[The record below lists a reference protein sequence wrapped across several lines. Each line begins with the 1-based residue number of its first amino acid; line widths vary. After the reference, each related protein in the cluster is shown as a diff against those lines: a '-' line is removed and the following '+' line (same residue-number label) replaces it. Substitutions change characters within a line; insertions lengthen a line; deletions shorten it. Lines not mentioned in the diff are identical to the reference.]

1 MTLSEMQIFNAVR
14 QRLRELDA
22 TVLQLVAP
30 GGQAPLGINI
40 TTPNGRKNCYPDLI
54 AYLDGHLLVGEMKP
68 RYSKADHEKVV
79 LMKTYGS
86 KALLGLLHRRYPL
99 LLVDNVVGLLCHSQ
113 VRFPQTDDVGQ
124 WVFGSDQQ
132 IVALENVPV

>member
-1 MTLSEMQIFNAVR
+1 MQIFNAVR

-40 TTPNGRKNCYPDLI
+40 TTPSGRKNCYPDLI

-68 RYSKADHEKVV
+68 RYSKSDHEKVV
-79 LMKTYGS
+79 VMKTYGS
-86 KALLGLLHRRYPL
+86 KALLGLFHRRHPL
-99 LLVDNVVGLLCHSQ
+99 LLVDNVVGILCHSQ
-113 VRFPQTDDVGQ
+113 VRYPQTTDVGQ

>member
-1 MTLSEMQIFNAVR
+1 MTQSEMQIFNAVR

-40 TTPNGRKNCYPDLI
+40 TTPSGRRNCYPDLI
-54 AYLDGHLLVGEMKP
+54 AYLNGYLLVGEMKP
-68 RYSKADHEKVV
+68 RYSKADHDKVI
-79 LMKTYGS
+79 LMKAYGS
-86 KALLGLLHRRYPL
+86 SALLGLLHRRHPTF
-99 LLVDNVVGLLCHSQ
+99 LVAEVVGLLCHSQ
-113 VRFPQTDDVGQ
+113 VSYPQLTDVGQ

-132 IVALENVPV
+132 IIALENVPI